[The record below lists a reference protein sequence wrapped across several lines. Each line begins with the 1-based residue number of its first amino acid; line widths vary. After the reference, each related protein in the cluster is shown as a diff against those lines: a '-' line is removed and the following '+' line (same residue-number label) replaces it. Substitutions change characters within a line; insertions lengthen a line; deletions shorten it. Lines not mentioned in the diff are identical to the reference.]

1 MRSWIRGNGGGM
13 GLLACGS
20 RHRAADVQEVSELAG
35 NASTND
41 NITVDAVSELRDP
54 PPGMMPHCATSGM
67 NRG

>member
-54 PPGMMPHCATSGM
+54 PQE
-67 NRG
+67 